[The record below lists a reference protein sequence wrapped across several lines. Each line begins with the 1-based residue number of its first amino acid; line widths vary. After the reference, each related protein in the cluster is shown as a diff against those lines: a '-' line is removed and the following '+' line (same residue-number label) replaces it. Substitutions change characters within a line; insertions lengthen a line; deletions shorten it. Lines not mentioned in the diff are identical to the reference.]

1 MSRSLCS
8 SASLRAALTGAALG
22 LLLQLSPLVIAPV
35 QAADLPTLPG
45 AVVSLPWQ
53 DFRQLVQAG
62 LAPAQPEDPAPQDF
76 AIGRAAV
83 TGRLEGESA
92 VFAAKLR
99 IDVLKAKGWVEVPL
113 LPASYGLRSA
123 KSGGQDAVVTVRN
136 GWFVLFTNKR
146 GPVDLE
152 LEFAAPAFE
161 KAGQNSVSVQLPRA
175 GAATL
180 DFVVPGSAPLELSA
194 PGATQLREV
203 ARGNERQISLLVPP
217 SGNLSLSWRAK
228 VQGEEAIAQDPRVY
242 AEQQTLI
249 GVAEGLL
256 TGTTTVN
263 YSILHKGI
271 NQLRLSLPADVTVLE
286 VNGQGLRGWTV
297 DEKGGARVL
306 TADLN
311 FAALGSYGLKV
322 QFERPLPL
330 GSTAVEL
337 PLPGVLG
344 VERAKGW
351 VGVDARSN
359 LELAAGAAKEAQ
371 PVDVRELPAAITG
384 QTDFPVLLGFRT
396 RGAAPSI
403 PLDIRQYPEVDM
415 LVTIIDQLA
424 ATTVLTP
431 DGRRMTQVV
440 YAMRNNRAQYLRV
453 KLPEG
458 ATPWSTFVGGRA
470 VKPAR
475 AEDGRVLV
483 PLARSQ
489 AAGGELARF
498 AVEIVYVEDG
508 DPPAGGKRGRFDA
521 ALPIA
526 DVPATAV
533 AWSVFVPAE
542 AKVKERKIVGSL
554 RRVEAFTAVDA
565 GGVTVREANA
575 MVQQQAA
582 ATFAAEAQ
590 GKGVQ
595 PVRVSLPL
603 DGKPIYFEK
612 LLVLDEALTVGF
624 DWTLKN

>member
-1 MSRSLCS
+1 MSRLLCRFVARHLWNGS
-8 SASLRAALTGAALG
+8 LG
-22 LLLQLSPLVIAPV
+22 LVLGAVVWAAPSR
-35 QAADLPTLPG
+35 AGELPALPG
-45 AVVSLPWQ
+45 SVVSLPWQ
-53 DFRQLVQAG
+53 DFRALVEKG
-62 LAPAQPEDPAPQDF
+62 LAPAQPEDTAPQDF
-76 AIGRAAV
+76 AIGRAAL
-83 TGRLEGESA
+83 TGRLEGDSA
-92 VFAAKLR
+92 VFTARLR
-99 IDVLKAKGWVEVPL
+99 VEVLKARGWVEVPL

-123 KSGGQDAVVTVRN
+123 KSGGKDAVVTVRN
-136 GWFVLFTNKR
+136 GWFVLFSNVR

-161 KAGQNSVSVQLPRA
+161 KAGQNSITLQLPRA

-180 DFVVPGSAPLELSA
+180 DFLVPGTAPLEVVA
-194 PGATQLREV
+194 PGATQVREQPR
-203 ARGNERQISLLVPP
+203 AEGRIISLLAPP
-217 SGNLSLSWRAK
+217 SGTLSLSWRAK
-228 VQGEEAIAQDPRVY
+228 VQGEEPAAQAPRVY

-249 GVAEGLL
+249 GVGEGLIS
-256 TGTTTVN
+256 GSSTVN
-263 YSILHKGI
+263 YSILHQGI
-271 NQLRLSLPADVTVLE
+271 NKLRLSVPADVTVLE
-286 VNGQGLRGWTV
+286 VSGQGLRGWTV
-297 DEKGGARVL
+297 EEKTGGARVL
-306 TADLN
+306 VADLS
-311 FAALGSYGLKV
+311 FAALGSYALKV

-330 GSTAVEL
+330 GSSALEL
-337 PLPGVLG
+337 PLPGVLD

-359 LELAAGAAKEAQ
+359 LELAAGAAREAQ

-396 RGAAPSI
+396 RGAAPGI
-403 PLDIRQYPEVDM
+403 PLDVRQYPEVDM

-440 YAMRNNRAQYLRV
+440 YAMRNNRAQYLRI

-508 DPPAGGKRGRFDA
+508 DPPAGGARGRFDA
-521 ALPIA
+521 RLPVA

-533 AWSVFVPAE
+533 AWSVFVPAA
-542 AKVKERKIVGSL
+542 AKIKARSVQGSM
-554 RRVEAFTAVDA
+554 RRVDAFTAVDA
-565 GGVTVREANA
+565 GGVNVRDANA
-575 MVQQQAA
+575 LVQQQAA
-582 ATFAAEAQ
+582 ATFAADAQ

-603 DGKPIYFEK
+603 DGVPMYFEK

-624 DWTLKN
+624 DWTLKD